1 MKPHLFIR
9 VLFGDQIIEADALPA
24 SKRHRAVIGN
34 VNAIKAQQDVSFL
47 EGLADWGCWLHPPDQ
62 NALLRSFMSAAAA
75 SPQQRDKAR
84 RTGISEQ
91 TLQLESIKEQP
102 EQSLQVEQQTQ
113 ADRPM
118 SHSVPTART

>member
-62 NALLRSFMSAAAA
+62 NALLVGLPHHKDRVAVAAVSMA
-75 SPQQRDKAR
+75 
-84 RTGISEQ
+84 
-91 TLQLESIKEQP
+91 
-102 EQSLQVEQQTQ
+102 V
-113 ADRPM
+113 
-118 SHSVPTART
+118 